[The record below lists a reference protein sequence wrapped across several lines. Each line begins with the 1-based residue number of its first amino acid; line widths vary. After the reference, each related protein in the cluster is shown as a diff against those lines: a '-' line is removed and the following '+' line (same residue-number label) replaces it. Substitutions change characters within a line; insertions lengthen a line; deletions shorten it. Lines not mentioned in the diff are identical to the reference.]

1 MMKFTCPKCGFT
13 ANIVSVR
20 SERTRALIL
29 STLFEE
35 GRALRWTELLEL
47 TKLSPRTLSL
57 RLNDLEEEEAVTRR
71 VSTEGGKYPPP
82 VTYEIT
88 QVGRVQ
94 VQAES

>member
-1 MMKFTCPKCGFT
+1 MKFTCPKCGFT

-29 STLFEE
+29 STLLRE
-35 GRALRWTELLEL
+35 GPALRWTELLEL
-47 TKLSPRTLSL
+47 TKLSPGALSL
-57 RLNDLEEEEAVTRR
+57 RLDDLEAEGAVIRR
-71 VSTEGGKYPPP
+71 VSTGGGKYPPP